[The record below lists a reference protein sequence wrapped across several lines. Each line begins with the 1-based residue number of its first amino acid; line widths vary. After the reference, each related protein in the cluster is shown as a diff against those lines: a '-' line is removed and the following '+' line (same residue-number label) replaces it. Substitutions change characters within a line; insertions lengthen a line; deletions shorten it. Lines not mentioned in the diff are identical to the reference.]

1 MLLAFGQARIG
12 RDVEIRKT
20 PAGESVANVSLAFN
34 YGRKGQDGK
43 YPSQWVE
50 GVMWGKVAETLAQYL
65 TKGTT
70 VTVSLEDVHTESYQ
84 NANTNTTGTKLV
96 GRIQSINLGARP
108 ADAAPPAASAPPP
121 RAPAPA
127 PRPAPAPSGY
137 ADMDDDIPF

>member
-20 PAGESVANVSLAFN
+20 PSGESVANVSLAFN

-50 GVMWGKVAETLAQYL
+50 GVMWGKTAETLAQYL

-84 NANTNTTGTKLV
+84 NTRDNTTGTKLV

-108 ADAAPPAASAPPP
+108 SDPAAAPPPPA

-127 PRPAPAPSGY
+127 PRPPAAAPSGF